1 MSEGTPKND
10 TKTTSKDTF
19 KSGEGNASTQETEEQ
34 LFFDFDE
41 YPRRKRATEE
51 VVSK

>member
-1 MSEGTPKND
+1 MSEGTPKNEKTE
-10 TKTTSKDTF
+10 TKIPI
-19 KSGEGNASTQETEEQ
+19 KSGDGNSPSEETEEQ

-41 YPRRKRATEE
+41 YPRRKGTTEE